1 MAHTSKIFIFSD
13 MDDTL
18 IQTTRK
24 TNFDKESSVFV
35 VDSEGEP
42 ISYIYRSTE
51 KLLRLG
57 IQNPDVLIIPT
68 TARSL
73 ESYRRTAFYTDS
85 SYATHIKYAILNFGG
100 VILNHGVVDR
110 DWQEFIITQYN
121 NLSTKIEI
129 MYDNII
135 LLMLEKLSVEHG
147 LKIRLM
153 DGLYVDVLNKKD
165 KLDEVYNCTIEQI
178 LREYL
183 KNSKE
188 YYLYTNGPSFALLP
202 HFLNKSLAVRHLLE
216 KYKPLLSMG
225 AGDNTNDLDFM
236 FETDFLIIPNRSHNA
251 RRLKA

>member
-1 MAHTSKIFIFSD
+1 MPHTPKIFIFSD

-24 TNFDKESSVFV
+24 TNFDKDTTVFV
-35 VDSEGEP
+35 VDNEGQP
-42 ISYIYRSTE
+42 ISHIYRSVE

-57 IQNPDVLIIPT
+57 MQNPDIVIIPT

-73 ESYRRTAFYTDS
+73 ESYRRTAFYTDP
-85 SYATHIKYAILNFGG
+85 SYAAHIEYAILNFGG
-100 VILNHGVVDR
+100 VILNNGVVDR
-110 DWQEFIITQYN
+110 DWQEFIITKYN

-135 LLMLEKLSVEHG
+135 LLMSKKFSMEHG
-147 LKIRLM
+147 LKIRLI

-165 KLDEVYNCTIEQI
+165 KLDTAYNHTIEQI

-183 KNSKE
+183 KESEE
-188 YYLYTNGPSFALLP
+188 YYLYVNGPSFALLP
-202 HFLNKSLAVRHLLE
+202 RFLNKSLAVKHLLE
-216 KYKPLLSMG
+216 KYKPLLSIG

-236 FETDFLIIPNRSHNA
+236 FETDFLIVPNRSHNA
-251 RRLKA
+251 QRLKA

>member
-1 MAHTSKIFIFSD
+1 

-35 VDSEGEP
+35 VDNEGQP
-42 ISYIYRSTE
+42 ISHIYRSIE

-57 IQNPDVLIIPT
+57 VQNPNVLIIPT

-73 ESYRRTAFYTDS
+73 ESYRRTAFHTDP
-85 SYATHIKYAILNFGG
+85 SYAAHIEYAILNFGG
-100 VILNHGVVDR
+100 VILKNGVVDR
-110 DWQEFIITQYN
+110 DWQELIITKYN

-135 LLMLEKLSVEHG
+135 LLMLEKLSTEHG
-147 LKIRLM
+147 LKIRLIE
-153 DGLYVDVLNKKD
+153 GLYVDVLNKKD
-165 KLDEVYNCTIEQI
+165 KLNEVYNRTIEQI

-183 KNSKE
+183 SNSEE
-188 YYLYTNGPSFALLP
+188 YYLYINGPSFALLP
-202 HFLNKSLAVRHLLE
+202 YFLNKSLAVKHLIE
-216 KYKPLLSMG
+216 ECKPLLSIG

-236 FETDFLIIPNRSHNA
+236 FETDFLVIPNRSYNA
-251 RRLKA
+251 QRLKV